1 MRMSKETLE
10 SEITKELEK
19 LNDAIDRKIIKG
31 KPYQA
36 EARRHKE
43 LSATLKRIRSEHA
56 HTGPEE
62 YAPARRAVRRGKS
75 PVHKRLTG
83 GVFRRVFSFGFAM

>member
-19 LNDAIDRKIIKG
+19 LNDVIDRKIIKG

-43 LSATLKRIRSEHA
+43 LSATLKRIRSEYEQ
-56 HTGPEE
+56 EE
-62 YAPARRAVRRGKS
+62 TTAVPYRTHRRGKS
-75 PVHKRLTG
+75 PVHKRLRG
-83 GVFRRVFSFGFAM
+83 GVFRRVFGFGMA